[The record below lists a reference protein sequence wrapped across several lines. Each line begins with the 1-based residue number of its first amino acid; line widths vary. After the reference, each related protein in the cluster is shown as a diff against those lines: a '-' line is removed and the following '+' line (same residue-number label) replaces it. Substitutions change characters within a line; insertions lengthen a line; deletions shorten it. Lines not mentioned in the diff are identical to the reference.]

1 MKIVL
6 LLFFYCCLG
15 NLVSHRQWKV
25 SKAMKNNLKAK
36 EDKLVE
42 NQKLNYEFKES
53 AEKYLKMMNIKTKSI
68 EDLRNILYPKYEAE
82 HREYL
87 TRTPLLE
94 VSGKVCTRHEP
105 LLVRKWNFTDHKHS
119 LFFKIFVSLLLYIGW
134 NL

>member
-6 LLFFYCCLG
+6 LLFLYCSVG
-15 NLVSHRQWKV
+15 ILVAHAKWKV

-94 VSGKVCTRHEP
+94 VSGKVCTGHEP
-105 LLVRKWNFTDHKHS
+105 LWVRKWIFTDHKHS